1 MSRLVTTHLMR
12 LDVFLER
19 PGVFSDRPWTIVVT
33 ESNLGLVTTF
43 RMSWW
48 PVPNVSCA
56 GGLPRSECSAL
67 AGTQEYLRD
76 ARIRA
81 DWQRG
86 FINNFANQVGDGCDV
101 TNFVTGTIND
111 LATNLFTSNSDGVK
125 SILNCLRT
133 QLLQYRSFSS
143 EALGRNNA
151 FSSKR
156 LAFSGK
162 CGADGRVVNTM
173 QDDLCIALQICMFAS
188 ALVAQRRTTFF
199 PHDTIST

>member
-1 MSRLVTTHLMR
+1 MCRVQEASHVA
-12 LDVFLER
+12 
-19 PGVFSDRPWTIVVT
+19 SVVH
-33 ESNLGLVTTF
+33 SLGLRNIYVMRESGPTGKEGLLTT
-43 RMSWW
+43 SQTK
-48 PVPNVSCA
+48 
-56 GGLPRSECSAL
+56 SEMAAMLQTAL
-67 AGTQEYLRD
+67 LEQSM
-76 ARIRA
+76 
-81 DWQRG
+81 
-86 FINNFANQVGDGCDV
+86 N
-101 TNFVTGTIND
+101 

-125 SILNCLRT
+125 SVLNCLRT

-188 ALVAQRRTTFF
+188 ALVAQRRTNFF